1 MRYVPVSTLPLVPSP
16 AALDPVAE
24 PSATYQDRTSS
35 DPVLRRAIREER
47 GRLRRNARRD
57 RIRDKRAFL
66 ES

>member
-1 MRYVPVSTLPLVPSP
+1 MRHVPVSTLPLVTFP

-24 PSATYQDRTSS
+24 PSATYQDRTAS